1 MKKRFTVAVTVA
13 LLAAVTACGAG
24 GQRPTDDDDHE
35 AVIACYKADG
45 SFAKFDDDCH
55 DDGLFATPPKP
66 KVTKTPLASKPSPIV
81 RVTKRR

>member
-24 GQRPTDDDDHE
+24 GQRPVDDDGE

-45 SFAKFDDDCH
+45 SFAKFDDDCQ

-66 KVTKTPLASKPSPIV
+66 KVTKTPPASKSSPIV